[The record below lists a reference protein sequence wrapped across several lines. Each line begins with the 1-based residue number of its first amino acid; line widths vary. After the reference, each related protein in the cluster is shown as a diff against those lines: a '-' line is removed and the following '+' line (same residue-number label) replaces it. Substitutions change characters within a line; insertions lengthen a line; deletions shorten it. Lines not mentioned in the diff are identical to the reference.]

1 METNQGSAPL
11 HPRTHLIEDGHLY
24 EALIESY
31 RAHLS
36 ELNASL
42 DRCWGLLRQ
51 LQALDRLAL
60 DLPPQV
66 VSDPGSQRSS

>member
-1 METNQGSAPL
+1 VEPKHGSAPL
-11 HPRTHLIEDGHLY
+11 PPLRQVVEDGDLY

-31 RAHLS
+31 RGHLS

-42 DRCWGLLRQ
+42 DRCWDLLRQ
-51 LQALDRLAL
+51 LRALDRLAH